1 MINKMFIK
9 DLKKFILTSI
19 DPDIKDVCYTG
30 IAHAII
36 DKMEIT
42 DTVIANRTLF
52 ISLVDEIGEEIVLDK
67 EFLLNKLVNMAK
79 YKLAYFKEENKPAPR
94 NYFEF
99 INLDSFMSEDLYN
112 NINKY
117 FNIFYGAYNTTKLSF
132 SNSEG

>member
-1 MINKMFIK
+1 
-9 DLKKFILTSI
+9 
-19 DPDIKDVCYTG
+19 
-30 IAHAII
+30 
-36 DKMEIT
+36 
-42 DTVIANRTLF
+42 
-52 ISLVDEIGEEIVLDK
+52 
-67 EFLLNKLVNMAK
+67 MAK

>member
-1 MINKMFIK
+1 MINKMFLK

-52 ISLVDEIGEEIVLDK
+52 ISLVDEIGEDSSSA
-67 EFLLNKLVNMAK
+67 KLKRSAVT
-79 YKLAYFKEENKPAPR
+79 APP
-94 NYFEF
+94 
-99 INLDSFMSEDLYN
+99 
-112 NINKY
+112 
-117 FNIFYGAYNTTKLSF
+117 TKTPRMVF
-132 SNSEG
+132 QEAIRV